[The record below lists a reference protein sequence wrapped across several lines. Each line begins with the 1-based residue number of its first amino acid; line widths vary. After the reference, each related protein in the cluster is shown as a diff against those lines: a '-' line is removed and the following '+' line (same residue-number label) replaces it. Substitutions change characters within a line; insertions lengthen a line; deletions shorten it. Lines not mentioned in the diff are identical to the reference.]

1 MTFGELRLDGNV
13 LELALIAAVLTL
25 LAAVFVLGRLDWL
38 KRGMAEQRSIDA
50 LRKVR
55 TEEEARND
63 ELRKK
68 TEGILRA
75 ADRAAATL
83 ERWEIVK
90 NEHERLQ
97 EMRRELDA
105 FESEESR
112 RIDELERRRAEATR
126 RLGEIQMALD
136 PYPPEITGDDSAWNE
151 RLDGRRKDIDE
162 LRKKMQGAEKE
173 YSEADACRT
182 QAADEAAKLERKR
195 SQFDAEIEAAR
206 WHDVSRYAESST
218 RAGNGSNA

>member
-38 KRGMAEQRSIDA
+38 KRGMAEQRSIDP

-83 ERWEIVK
+83 ERWEIMK

-126 RLGEIQMALD
+126 RLGEIQMAL
-136 PYPPEITGDDSAWNE
+136 ESLSTGNHG
-151 RLDGRRKDIDE
+151 GR
-162 LRKKMQGAEKE
+162 
-173 YSEADACRT
+173 
-182 QAADEAAKLERKR
+182 
-195 SQFDAEIEAAR
+195 
-206 WHDVSRYAESST
+206 
-218 RAGNGSNA
+218 